1 MTTPIRVIIADD
13 HALFRQGLKSM
24 LRLQPDVTVVAE
36 VERAG
41 DLLPALEA
49 VGCDIHLLDLQMERS
64 ALADI
69 EALAERVAIIVVTAS
84 ERPDDALSA
93 IRAGARGVVFKRF
106 AIETLMTALRAV
118 AEGEVW
124 MPPALQAAQAG
135 RHRGLRGPATAT
147 LTRRER
153 EIVRHVALGLRN
165 AEVGRELGITE
176 VTVKTHINNIFQKL
190 GLRDR
195 VELALYAVRTG
206 IVAVDER
213 RL

>member
-1 MTTPIRVIIADD
+1 MMTTPSRVIIADD

-36 VERAG
+36 VERAS
-41 DLLPALEA
+41 DLMPALEA
-49 VGCDIHLLDLQMERS
+49 GGCDVLLLDLQMERS

-124 MPPALQAAQAG
+124 MPPALQAAVAA
-135 RHRGLRGPATAT
+135 GLRGPATAT